1 MGQWVKLESTTV
13 LMSQVNSNSALDLFH
28 SQNHR
33 KHGTSLKV
41 QKGKGHFDLLLAGGV
56 TTYKYT
62 YKSKI
67 GFISQLKDLLIPN
80 Y

>member
-41 QKGKGHFDLLLAGGV
+41 QKGKG
-56 TTYKYT
+56 
-62 YKSKI
+62 
-67 GFISQLKDLLIPN
+67 LLICSWLVASPHTN
-80 Y
+80 IHTNQKLVSFHN